1 MLLKK
6 IPLKKTY
13 RNFSVLAKKPSQ
25 NSKKKHKIMIKFM
38 KKTRFVIRVGFKFLY
53 SVVILKIDRLE
64 GF

>member
-25 NSKKKHKIMIKFM
+25 NSKKKAQDNDKVH
-38 KKTRFVIRVGFKFLY
+38 
-53 SVVILKIDRLE
+53 E
-64 GF
+64 EN